1 MRKNNIKNGPCAQQA
16 NSLLLKSRCVCRPGL
31 FDFKIQLPAGQME
44 WCLGSQTTLVI
55 NWLKPLTDGESANN
69 LPPFRVYL
77 EFQRSRC
84 ITLHLTTVR

>member
-1 MRKNNIKNGPCAQQA
+1 MVHVHSKPILSCSNLVAYAGLGYLILRSSCLQDRWNGAWV
-16 NSLLLKSRCVCRPGL
+16 L
-31 FDFKIQLPAGQME
+31 
-44 WCLGSQTTLVI
+44 QTTLVI